1 MQTIALTTHF
11 PWPRRQGQ
19 IDLEYLQ
26 TLLLSFIIIVM
37 KLKPKIFIST
47 IQTLQQGRSS
57 GFPNIVAAINY
68 LWVVVRWELAERTVT

>member
-47 IQTLQQGRSS
+47 IQTLQH
-57 GFPNIVAAINY
+57 
-68 LWVVVRWELAERTVT
+68 